1 MPEIK
6 NVFTSGRM
14 NKDLDERAIP
24 KNEYRDALNIQVS
37 TSDGSDVGTLQNI
50 SGNQQISL
58 LTGTNIKTIGSVK
71 DTENNKIYWFVK
83 ADTKSIIAEY
93 DEATNLAYP
102 VLVDVYGI
110 LKFNENYL
118 ITGANIIDGL
128 LFFTDNQ
135 TEPKKVNIEKFKAG
149 SPNFSGHT
157 QIYGRNFTEADVTV
171 IKKKPN
177 NAPKLSLFDSI
188 GNDNTQSATSF
199 NFSKNNGQDPVEV
212 GEAYTVNILNT
223 NREWKVG
230 DILVFEYEQNSGQFS
245 TNWEPIKIKGLITSY
260 SGGATVFIEIVT
272 ASDNFV
278 NEIAQYNVTVEQPNP
293 LFELKF
299 PRFGYRWKYE
309 DGEYSVFSPFS
320 EVAFLPGDIKYN
332 AKDGYNEG
340 MINTVR
346 KILLYNF
353 DDAPDNV
360 EEVEILYK
368 ESNNNNVYTVEAV
381 KKDELSSYNITSEI
395 IYKVVE
401 NNQLLRAWDNVP
413 KKAKAQEI
421 TANRLMYG
429 NYTQGYNINTEPN
442 INVTI
447 SSVEQTGASV
457 KTDRTYQVGTVFEDR
472 YGRQSP
478 VIANQSG
485 VIKLDRSASDKK
497 NSISVKG
504 VDTPPI
510 WATKFKHYIKE
521 SSAPY
526 YNVLVDKYY
535 LNKDEPNSI
544 WFSLP
549 SSERNKITEDTYL
562 ILKKKHGADV
572 AVDDTSTKYKILDI
586 DNEAPNFLTDKF
598 QSKGQ
603 INMTNVTTN
612 LASDS
617 SLLEANI
624 ESNEILE
631 ATIAAGSKIR
641 FVNSANQSDIYTVSN
656 VTFTDTNADEK
667 SDTMSLTVNEIFNE
681 VDINNFS
688 SLTDYNI
695 IFGEIETK
703 VSPEFKNR
711 FFIKLRIDSLLK
723 QNIVNAVSIKVDNK
737 SEYRIIKQETIKGDT
752 YQNINSSC
760 GFADLS
766 TDDENSGYYW
776 PGPGDPSVT
785 PIATGSNKIY
795 IRRTGQTYGDKNS
808 KFDDFAEFLD
818 AVGTKIRFESDP
830 NAKTYEIQS
839 SLRTGGDNG
848 FEKGSFKA
856 LFGYDPL
863 ERICNYWVQW
873 EITLDKNI
881 DFTPNTTALDKRIYI
896 LDNIINEEE
905 NQLSVNSPIIFET
918 EPEEVADLDLY
929 YETEDTFDIAADWG
943 RYNKLRWHNCFSF
956 GNGVESDRIRDDFNG
971 VQMGKGVRV
980 SSVIA
985 EQFKEEEKKNT
996 IIFSGIYNSI
1006 NGINQTNQF
1015 NQAEAITK
1023 DINPE
1028 YGSIQK
1034 LHARDGDLVALTEDK
1049 VLGISAGKDVLFNA
1063 DGNPNLISST
1073 NVLGY
1078 VRPYAGNFGISKN
1091 PESFAEYGNR
1101 FYFTD
1106 KARNVVLRF
1115 SGGIGGGD
1123 GLTVISNYGMSDY
1136 FKDLMKSN
1144 TGSFIGSFDEDL
1156 GTYNI
1161 SIGDQTVGFN
1171 EMVKGWTSRYSFVPE
1186 NGISLNANYFT
1197 FKNGNIWLHNVE
1209 DRIKNNFYNTQYSS
1223 KVTLFFNQDSS
1234 VVKKF
1239 KTLGYEGD
1247 EGWTANYIKTNLQE
1261 GSVTSFID
1269 KEGKFFNYIK
1279 GDKTYLDL
1287 PNQKDNW
1294 DSKQFSSQGIGNV
1307 ASLGGDLDITAVLMD
1322 AYIVQTIVEWRGDT
1336 YECEQV

>member
-6 NVFTSGRM
+6 HVFTSGRM
-14 NKDLDERAIP
+14 NKDLDERAVP
-24 KNEYRDALNIQVS
+24 NNEYRDALNVQVS
-37 TSDGSDVGTLQNI
+37 TSDGSDVGALQNI
-50 SGNQQISL
+50 SGNQQVSL
-58 LTGTNIKTIGSVK
+58 LTEEGAKTIGSVR
-71 DTENNKIYWFVK
+71 DTENNKIYWFV
-83 ADTKSIIAEY
+83 ASNAKSLIVEY

-102 VLVDVYGI
+102 VLVDVHNI
-110 LKFNENYL
+110 LKFSENYL

-135 TEPKKVNIEKFKAG
+135 TEPKKINIEQFKSG
-149 SPNFSGHT
+149 TPNFSNHS
-157 QIYGRNFTEADVTV
+157 QLYSRRFTEADITV
-171 IKKKPN
+171 IKPKPA
-177 NAPKLSLFDSI
+177 NAPKIVLYDTVGS
-188 GNDNTQSATSF
+188 DNIQSSTFF
-199 NFSKNNGQDPVEV
+199 NFSKNNGADPVEV
-212 GEAYTVNILNT
+212 GESYTVNLLNS
-223 NREWKVG
+223 NLDWNIG

-245 TNWEPIKIKGLITSY
+245 TNWDPIKIKGLITSY
-260 SGGATVFIEIVT
+260 NKGATVTVEIVT
-272 ASDNFV
+272 ATDNFA
-278 NEIAQYNVTVEQPNP
+278 NEAAQYSITIEQPNP

-299 PRFGYRWKYE
+299 PRFAYRWKYE

-320 EVAFLPGDIKYN
+320 EVAFLPGEAKYN

-340 MINTVR
+340 MLNTVR
-346 KILLYNF
+346 KINLYSF
-353 DDAPDNV
+353 DTPPDNV

-368 ESNNNNVYTVEAV
+368 ESNNNNVYTIESL
-381 KKDELSSYNITSEI
+381 KKEDLNSYDIKSEI

-421 TANRLMYG
+421 TSNRLMFG
-429 NYTQGYNINTEPN
+429 NYTQGYNIETEPN
-442 INVTI
+442 I
-447 SSVEQTGASV
+447 SVKIKSKNDSGASV
-457 KTDRTYQVGTVFEDR
+457 KSDRTYQIGTVFEDK

-497 NSISVKG
+497 NSITVAG
-504 VDTPPI
+504 VDTPPS
-510 WATKFKHYIKE
+510 WASKFKYYVKE
-521 SSAPY
+521 TSAPY

-535 LNKDEPNSI
+535 LNKEEPNSI

-562 ILKKKHGADV
+562 ILKKKHGADI
-572 AVDDTSTKYKILDI
+572 AVDDTTTKYKILDI

-617 SLLEANI
+617 SLLEATI
-624 ESNEILE
+624 EANETLE

-656 VTFTDTNADEK
+656 VTFTDTNADDK
-667 SDTMSLTVNEIFNE
+667 SDTMSLTVNEVFNE

-688 SLTDYNI
+688 SSTDYNI

-703 VSPEFKNR
+703 ISPEFKNR

-723 QNIVNAVSIKVDNK
+723 QNIVNAISIKVDNK
-737 SEYRIIKQETIKGDT
+737 SEYRIINQETIKGDT

-785 PIATGSNKIY
+785 PMATGSNKIY

-808 KFDDFAEFLD
+808 KFDDFSEFLD

-830 NAKTYEIQS
+830 NAKTYTIQF
-839 SLRTGGDNG
+839 SLRTDGNNG
-848 FEKGSFKA
+848 FKK
-856 LFGYDPL
+856 FGFGGNPL

-873 EITLDKNI
+873 EITLDNNI
-881 DFTPNTTALDKRIYI
+881 DFTPNIAALDKRIYI

-929 YETEDTFDIAADWG
+929 YETEESYEIGQWFDE
-943 RYNKLRWHNCFSF
+943 KELRWFNCFSF

-971 VQMGKGVRV
+971 TTMGKGVRV

-1023 DINPE
+1023 DLNPE

-1034 LHARDGDLVALTEDK
+1034 LHARDGDLIALCEDK
-1049 VLGISAGKDVLFNA
+1049 ILQIQSNKDLLFNA
-1063 DGNPNLISST
+1063 DGSSNLISST

-1078 VRPYAGNFGISKN
+1078 ARPAAGNFGISKN
-1091 PESFAEYGNR
+1091 PESFAEYANR

-1106 KARNVVLRF
+1106 KARNSVLRW
-1115 SGGIGGGD
+1115 GGD

-1136 FKDLMKSN
+1136 FKDLLSANSKN
-1144 TGSFIGSFDEDL
+1144 FIGSFDEDL

-1161 SIGDQTVGFN
+1161 SINDQTVGFD
-1171 EMVKGWTSRYSFVPE
+1171 EMVKGWTSRYSFLPE
-1186 NGISLNANYFT
+1186 NGISLNAKYYT
-1197 FKNGNIWLHNVE
+1197 FKNGNLWLHNVE
-1209 DRIKNNFYNTQYSS
+1209 NRLKNNFYNNQYSS
-1223 KVTLFFNQDSS
+1223 KVTFFFNENSS

-1247 EGWTANYIKTNLQE
+1247 SSWVANYIKTNLQD
-1261 GSVTSFID
+1261 GSITKFID

-1287 PNQKDNW
+1287 PGREDNW
-1294 DSKQFSSQGIGNV
+1294 DSKQFSSQGIGNTS
-1307 ASLGGDLDITAVLMD
+1307 AIGGDTTITEVRMD
-1322 AYIVQTIVEWRGDT
+1322 VYIVGVVVEWRGDT
-1336 YECEQV
+1336 YECVQT

>member
-6 NVFTSGRM
+6 HVFTSGRM
-14 NKDLDERAIP
+14 NKDLDERAVP
-24 KNEYRDALNIQVS
+24 NNEYRDALNVQVS
-37 TSDGSDVGTLQNI
+37 TSDGSDVGALQNI
-50 SGNQQISL
+50 SGNQQVSL
-58 LTGTNIKTIGSVK
+58 LTEEGAKTIGSVR
-71 DTENNKIYWFVK
+71 DTENNKIYWFV
-83 ADTKSIIAEY
+83 ASNAKSLIVEY

-102 VLVDVYGI
+102 VLVDVHNI
-110 LKFNENYL
+110 LKFSENYL

-135 TEPKKVNIEKFKAG
+135 TEPKKINIEQFKSG
-149 SPNFSGHT
+149 TPNFSNHS
-157 QIYGRNFTEADVTV
+157 QLYNRRFTEADITV
-171 IKKKPN
+171 IKPKPA
-177 NAPKLSLFDSI
+177 NAPKIVLYDTVGS
-188 GNDNTQSATSF
+188 DNIQSSTFF
-199 NFSKNNGQDPVEV
+199 NFSKNNGADPVEV
-212 GEAYTVNILNT
+212 GESYTVNLLNS
-223 NREWKVG
+223 NLDWNIG

-245 TNWEPIKIKGLITSY
+245 TNWDPIKIKGLITSY
-260 SGGATVFIEIVT
+260 NKGATVTVEIVT
-272 ASDNFV
+272 ATDNFA
-278 NEIAQYNVTVEQPNP
+278 NEAAQYSITIEQPNP

-299 PRFGYRWKYE
+299 PRFAYRWKYE

-320 EVAFLPGDIKYN
+320 EVAFLPGEAKYN
-332 AKDGYNEG
+332 AKDGYNGG
-340 MINTVR
+340 MLNTVR
-346 KILLYNF
+346 KINLYSF
-353 DDAPDNV
+353 DTPPDNV

-368 ESNNNNVYTVEAV
+368 ESNNNNVYTIESL
-381 KKDELSSYNITSEI
+381 KKEDLNSYDIKSEI

-421 TANRLMYG
+421 TSNRLMFG
-429 NYTQGYNINTEPN
+429 NYTQGYNIETEPN
-442 INVTI
+442 I
-447 SSVEQTGASV
+447 SVKIKSKNDSGASV
-457 KTDRTYQVGTVFEDR
+457 KSDRTYQIGTVFEDK

-497 NSISVKG
+497 NSITVTG
-504 VDTPPI
+504 VDTPPS
-510 WATKFKHYIKE
+510 WASKFKYYVKE
-521 SSAPY
+521 TSAPY

-535 LNKDEPNSI
+535 LNKEEPNSI

-562 ILKKKHGADV
+562 ILKKKHGADI
-572 AVDDTSTKYKILDI
+572 AVDDTTTKYKILDI

-617 SLLEANI
+617 SLLEATI
-624 ESNEILE
+624 EANETLE

-656 VTFTDTNADEK
+656 VTFTDTNADDK
-667 SDTMSLTVNEIFNE
+667 SDTMSLTVNEVFNE

-688 SLTDYNI
+688 SSTDYNI

-703 VSPEFKNR
+703 ISPEFKNR

-723 QNIVNAVSIKVDNK
+723 QNIVNAISIKVDNK
-737 SEYRIIKQETIKGDT
+737 SEYRIINQETIKGNT
-752 YQNINSSC
+752 YQNINPDC
-760 GFADLS
+760 DAGLLGNGNV
-766 TDDENSGYYW
+766 DENKGYYW
-776 PGPGDPSVT
+776 VGPGSIDEPT
-785 PIATGSNKIY
+785 GLQTAMTTGSNIIK
-795 IRRTGQTYGDKNS
+795 IRRTGQAWKDKNS

-830 NAKTYEIQS
+830 NAETYEIKS
-839 SLRTGGDNG
+839 SLRTDGNHGIGGENNP
-848 FEKGSFKA
+848 K
-856 LFGYDPL
+856 

-873 EITLDKNI
+873 EIKLDKNI
-881 DFTPNTTALDKRIYI
+881 NFTPNTTALDKRIYI

-929 YETEDTFDIAADWG
+929 YETEESYEIGQWFDE
-943 RYNKLRWHNCFSF
+943 KELRWFNCFSF

-971 VQMGKGVRV
+971 TTMGKGVRV

-985 EQFKEEEKKNT
+985 EQFKEEKKKNT

-1023 DINPE
+1023 DLNPE

-1034 LHARDGDLVALTEDK
+1034 LHARDGDLIALCEDK
-1049 VLGISAGKDVLFNA
+1049 ILQIQSNKDLLFNA
-1063 DGNPNLISST
+1063 DGSSNLISST

-1078 VRPYAGNFGISKN
+1078 ARPAAGNFGISKN
-1091 PESFAEYGNR
+1091 PESFAEYANR

-1106 KARNVVLRF
+1106 KARNSVLRW
-1115 SGGIGGGD
+1115 GGD

-1136 FKDLMKSN
+1136 FKDLLSANSKN
-1144 TGSFIGSFDEDL
+1144 FIGSFDEDL

-1161 SIGDQTVGFN
+1161 SINDQTVGFD
-1171 EMVKGWTSRYSFVPE
+1171 EMVKGWTSRYSFLPE
-1186 NGISLNANYFT
+1186 NGISLNAKYYT
-1197 FKNGNIWLHNVE
+1197 FKNGNLWLHNVE
-1209 DRIKNNFYNTQYSS
+1209 SRSKNNFYNSQYSS
-1223 KVTLFFNQDSS
+1223 KVTFFFNENSS

-1247 EGWTANYIKTNLQE
+1247 SSWVANYIKTNLQD
-1261 GSVTSFID
+1261 GSITEFID

-1287 PNQKDNW
+1287 PGRENNW
-1294 DSKQFSSQGIGNV
+1294 DSKQFSSQGIGNTS
-1307 ASLGGDLDITAVLMD
+1307 AIGGDTTITEVRMD
-1322 AYIVQTIVEWRGDT
+1322 VYIVGVVVEWKGDT
-1336 YECEQV
+1336 YECVQT

>member
-6 NVFTSGRM
+6 HVFTSGRM

-24 KNEYRDALNIQVS
+24 ENEYRDALNVQVS

-58 LTGTNIKTIGSVK
+58 LAEEYGKTIGSVR
-71 DTENNKIYWFVK
+71 DTQNNKIYWFISSEG
-83 ADTKSIIAEY
+83 KSIIAEY
-93 DEATNLAYP
+93 DEATNLTVP
-102 VLVDVYGI
+102 VLVDVYSI
-110 LKFNENYL
+110 LNFSDQYL
-118 ITGANIIDGL
+118 ITGVNVIDGL

-149 SPNFSGHT
+149 SSNFSSHT
-157 QIYGRNFTEADVTV
+157 QVYGRNFVEGDITV
-171 IKKKPN
+171 IKQKPS
-177 NAPKLSLFDSI
+177 NAPQIALADKIGSDSVES
-188 GNDNTQSATSF
+188 SAFF
-199 NFSKNNGQDPVEV
+199 NFSKNNGANAVEV
-212 GEAYTVNILNT
+212 GDSYTINILT
-223 NREWKVG
+223 TDRDWKVG
-230 DILVFEYEQNSGQFS
+230 DILVFEYEQNAGQFS
-245 TNWEPIKIKGLITSY
+245 TNWDPIEIKGLITFY
-260 SGGATVFIEIVT
+260 NGGSTVTIEIVT
-272 ASDNFV
+272 ASENFA
-278 NEIAQYNVTVEQPNP
+278 NEAAQYSIIKEQPNP

-320 EVAFLPGDIKYN
+320 EIAFLPGDIKYN

-346 KILLYNF
+346 RINLYGF

-368 ESNNNNVYTVEAV
+368 ESNNNNVYTVESI
-381 KKDELSSYNITSEI
+381 KKEELTSYNIDSEI

-421 TANRLMYG
+421 TANRLMFG
-429 NYTQGYNINTEPN
+429 NYTQGYNIENEPDVASR
-442 INVTI
+442 II
-447 SSVEQTGASV
+447 SRNDSGASI
-457 KTDRTYQVGTVFEDR
+457 KTDRTYQIGTVFEDK

-478 VIANQSG
+478 VIAKQSG
-485 VIKLDRSASDKK
+485 VIQLDRSASDKK
-497 NSISVKG
+497 NSIAVKG
-504 VDTPPI
+504 IGSAPS
-510 WATKFKHYIKE
+510 WASKFKYYVKE
-521 SSAPY
+521 TSAPY

-572 AVDDTSTKYKILDI
+572 AVDDTTTKYKILDI

-603 INMTNVTTN
+603 IKLTNVTTN
-612 LASDS
+612 LASNS
-617 SLLEANI
+617 SLIEADI
-624 ESNEILE
+624 QPNETLE

-641 FVNSANQSDIYTVSN
+641 LVDAGGDSDIYTVSN
-656 VTFTDTNADEK
+656 VTFEDTDADDK
-667 SDTMSLTVNEIFNE
+667 SDTISLTINEIFNE
-681 VDINNFS
+681 TDVNKFS
-688 SLTDYNI
+688 SLSNYNI
-695 IFGEIETK
+695 VFGEVETK

-723 QNIVNAVSIKVDNK
+723 QNIVNAVSIKTDNT
-737 SEYRIIKQETIKGDT
+737 SEYRIISSETILGDT
-752 YQNINSSC
+752 YTNINSGGGANCS
-760 GFADLS
+760 G
-766 TDDENSGYYW
+766 ENKGYYW
-776 PGPGDPSVT
+776 PGPGTANEPT
-785 PIATGSNKIY
+785 GLQTAMATGSNIIK
-795 IRRTGQTYGDKNS
+795 IRRTGQAWKDKNS

-839 SLRTGGDNG
+839 SLRTDGNHG
-848 FEKGSFKA
+848 FNNFWGNKIDE
-856 LFGYDPL
+856 D
-863 ERICNYWVQW
+863 ICNYWVQW
-873 EITLDKNI
+873 EIKLDNNI
-881 DFTPNTTALDKRIYI
+881 DFTPNITALDKRIYI

-929 YETEDTFDIAADWG
+929 YETENSYDITQW
-943 RYNKLRWHNCFSF
+943 NTEQELKWFNCFSF
-956 GNGVESDRIRDDFNG
+956 GNGVESNRIRDDFNG
-971 VQMGKGVRV
+971 VTMDKGVRV

-985 EQFKEEEKKNT
+985 EQFKEEHKKNT

-1034 LHARDGDLVALTEDK
+1034 LHARDGDLIALTEDK

-1078 VRPYAGNFGISKN
+1078 VRPYAGEFGISNN
-1091 PESFAEYGNR
+1091 PESFATYGNR

-1106 KARNVVLRF
+1106 KARNAVLRW
-1115 SGGIGGGD
+1115 GGD

-1136 FKDLMKSN
+1136 FKDLLSTN
-1144 TGSFIGSFDEDL
+1144 SGAFIGSFDEDL

-1161 SIGDQTVGFN
+1161 SINDQTVGFD
-1171 EMVKGWTSRYSFVPE
+1171 EMVKGWTSRYSFLPE
-1186 NGISLNANYFT
+1186 NGISLNAKYYT
-1197 FKNGNIWLHNVE
+1197 FKNGNLWLHNVE
-1209 DRIKNNFYNTQYSS
+1209 SRAKNNFYNGQYSS
-1223 KVTLFFNQDSS
+1223 KVTFFFNQESS

-1247 EGWTANYIKTNLQE
+1247 NGWVANYVKTNLQD
-1261 GSVTSFID
+1261 GSVTKFID

-1279 GDKTYLDL
+1279 GDKTYLDV
-1287 PNQKDNW
+1287 PNKTTNW
-1294 DSKQFSSQGIGNV
+1294 DSKQFSSQGIGETT
-1307 ASLGGDLDITAVLMD
+1307 ALSGDLDITIAIMD
-1322 AYIVQTIVEWRGDT
+1322 AYIVNTIIEWRGDT
-1336 YECEQV
+1336 YECEQI

>member
-6 NVFTSGRM
+6 HVFTSGRM

-24 KNEYRDALNIQVS
+24 ENEYRDALNVQVS

-58 LTGTNIKTIGSVK
+58 LAEEYGKTIGSVR
-71 DTENNKIYWFVK
+71 DTQNNKIYWFISSEG
-83 ADTKSIIAEY
+83 KSIIAEY
-93 DEATNLAYP
+93 DEATNLTVP
-102 VLVDVYGI
+102 VLVDVYSI
-110 LKFNENYL
+110 LNFSDQYL
-118 ITGANIIDGL
+118 ITGVNVIDGL

-149 SPNFSGHT
+149 SSNFSSHT
-157 QIYGRNFTEADVTV
+157 QVYGRNFVEGDITV
-171 IKKKPN
+171 IKQKPS
-177 NAPKLSLFDSI
+177 NAPQIALADKIGSDSVES
-188 GNDNTQSATSF
+188 SAFF
-199 NFSKNNGQDPVEV
+199 NFSKNNGANAVEV
-212 GEAYTVNILNT
+212 GDSYTINILT
-223 NREWKVG
+223 TDRDWKVG
-230 DILVFEYEQNSGQFS
+230 DILVFEYEQNAGQFS
-245 TNWEPIKIKGLITSY
+245 TNWDPIEIKGLITFY
-260 SGGATVFIEIVT
+260 NGGSTVTIEIVT
-272 ASDNFV
+272 ASENFA
-278 NEIAQYNVTVEQPNP
+278 NEAAQYSIIKEQPNP

-320 EVAFLPGDIKYN
+320 EIAFLPGDIKYN

-346 KILLYNF
+346 RINLYGF

-368 ESNNNNVYTVEAV
+368 ESNNNNVYTVESI
-381 KKDELSSYNITSEI
+381 KKEELTSYNIDSEI

-421 TANRLMYG
+421 TANRLMFG
-429 NYTQGYNINTEPN
+429 NYTQGYNIENEPDVASR
-442 INVTI
+442 II
-447 SSVEQTGASV
+447 SRNDSGASI
-457 KTDRTYQVGTVFEDR
+457 KTDRTYQIGTVFEDK

-478 VIANQSG
+478 VIAKQSG
-485 VIKLDRSASDKK
+485 VIQLDRSASDKK
-497 NSISVKG
+497 NSIAVKG
-504 VDTPPI
+504 IGSAPS
-510 WATKFKHYIKE
+510 WASKFKYYVKE
-521 SSAPY
+521 TSAPY

-535 LNKDEPNSI
+535 RNKEEPNSI

-549 SSERNKITEDTYL
+549 SSERNKVTEDTYL
-562 ILKKKHGADV
+562 ILKKQHGADI
-572 AVDDTSTKYKILDI
+572 AVDDTTTKYKILDI

-598 QSKGQ
+598 KNKGQ
-603 INMTNVTTN
+603 IKLTSITTN
-612 LASDS
+612 LISNS
-617 SLLEANI
+617 SLLQANI
-624 ESNEILE
+624 EPNETLE
-631 ATIAAGSKIR
+631 ATLAAGSKIKL
-641 FVNSANQSDIYTVSN
+641 VNSSGTKSDIYTVSN
-656 VTFTDTNADEK
+656 VTFDDTNNDDK
-667 SDTMSLTVNEIFNE
+667 SDTISLTINEVFNE
-681 VDINNFS
+681 SDINVFGS
-688 SLTDYNI
+688 ETSYNI
-695 IFGEIETK
+695 VFGEIETK

-723 QNIVNAVSIKVDNK
+723 ENIIGVESIKTENQ
-737 SEYRIIKQETIKGDT
+737 SEHTIVAGMTLIGDT
-752 YQNINSSC
+752 YTNINPDC
-760 GFADLS
+760 TGRR
-766 TDDENSGYYW
+766 TDENSGYYW

-785 PIATGSNKIY
+785 PIQVGSNKIY
-795 IRRTGQTYGDKNS
+795 IRRTGQEFKDKNS
-808 KFDDFAEFLD
+808 VFDDNKLKIGKSSFKFSEALD
-818 AVGTKIRFESDP
+818 TIDAKIRFEDDP
-830 NAKTYEIQS
+830 NLETYTIKS
-839 SLRTGGDNG
+839 STRTD
-848 FEKGSFKA
+848 
-856 LFGYDPL
+856 GYHFRGREE
-863 ERICNYWVQW
+863 ERICNYYVQW

-881 DFTPNTTALDKRIYI
+881 DFTANTTSQNKRIYF
-896 LDNIINEEE
+896 LESNFNEEE

-929 YETEDTFDIAADWG
+929 YETEESYDIGQWF
-943 RYNKLRWHNCFSF
+943 YEKELRWFNCFSF

-971 VQMGKGVRV
+971 ITMGKGVRV

-985 EQFKEEEKKNT
+985 EQFKEEQKKNT

-1034 LHARDGDLVALTEDK
+1034 LHAREGDLIALTEDK

-1106 KARNVVLRF
+1106 KARNAVLRF

-1136 FKDLMKSN
+1136 FKDLLSSN
-1144 TGSFIGSFDEDL
+1144 SGAFIGSFDEDL

-1161 SIGDQTVGFN
+1161 SIADQTVGFD
-1171 EMVKGWTSRYSFVPE
+1171 EMVKGWTSRYSYIPE
-1186 NGISLNANYFT
+1186 NGISLNAKYYT
-1197 FKNGNIWLHNVE
+1197 FKNGNLWLHNVE
-1209 DRIKNNFYNTQYSS
+1209 SRSKNNFYNIQYSS
-1223 KVTLFFNQDSS
+1223 KVTFFFNEDSS
-1234 VVKKF
+1234 VIKKF

-1247 EGWTANYIKTNLQE
+1247 SNWVANYIKTNLQD
-1261 GSVTSFID
+1261 GSVTKFID

-1279 GDKTYLDL
+1279 GDKTYLDI
-1287 PNQKDNW
+1287 PGREDNW

-1307 ASLGGDLDITAVLMD
+1307 TTLAGDTTITEVRMD
-1322 AYIVQTIVEWRGDT
+1322 VYIVGTVVEWKGDT
-1336 YECEQV
+1336 YECVQT

>member
-1 MPEIK
+1 MPELK
-6 NVFTSGRM
+6 HVFTSGRM
-14 NKDLDERAIP
+14 NKDLDERAIER
-24 KNEYRDALNIQVS
+24 NEYRDALNVQVS
-37 TSDGSDVGTLQNI
+37 TSDESDVGALQNI

-58 LTGTNIKTIGSVK
+58 LTGTDVKTIGSIK
-71 DTENNKIYWFVK
+71 DTENNRIYWFVK

-93 DEATNLAYP
+93 DEATNSTRP
-102 VLVDVYGI
+102 VLVDVHGI
-110 LKFNENYL
+110 LKFSENYL

-135 TEPKKVNIEKFKAG
+135 TEPKKVNIEKFKVG
-149 SPNFSGHT
+149 TPNFQNHSLL
-157 QIYGRNFTEADVTV
+157 YNRRFTESDITV
-171 IKKKPN
+171 IKPKPSS
-177 NAPKLSLFDSI
+177 APKLSLFEFA
-188 GNDNTQSATSF
+188 GNDNIESSTGF
-199 NFSKNNGQDPVEV
+199 NFSKTVNGTIGPVEV
-212 GEAYTVNILNT
+212 GDSYTINTYST
-223 NREWKVG
+223 NRDWKVG
-230 DILVFEYEQNSGQFS
+230 DILVFEYEQDSGQFS

-260 SGGATVFIEIVT
+260 SGGATVNIEIVT
-272 ASDNFV
+272 ATDNFA
-278 NEIAQYNVTVEQPNP
+278 NELAQYSIIIEQPNP

-299 PRFGYRWKYE
+299 PRFAYRWKYE

-320 EVAFLPGDIKYN
+320 EVAFLPGDTKYN

-346 KILLYNF
+346 RISLTSF
-353 DDAPDNV
+353 DSPPDNV
-360 EEVEILYK
+360 EEIEILYK
-368 ESNNNNVYTVEAV
+368 ESNNNNVYTVESV
-381 KKDELSSYNITSEI
+381 KKEELTSYNITSEI

-429 NYTQGYNINTEPN
+429 NYTQGYNIDIEPTLN
-442 INVTI
+442 ITV
-447 SSVEQTGASV
+447 SSTVEKGASV
-457 KTDRTYQVGTVFEDR
+457 KTDRTYQVGTVFEDK

-504 VDTPPI
+504 VGAPPS

-562 ILKKKHGADV
+562 ILKKKHGADI
-572 AVDDTSTKYKILDI
+572 AVDDTTTKYKILDI

-612 LASDS
+612 LVKDS
-617 SLLEANI
+617 SLLEAAI
-624 ESNEILE
+624 EPNETLE
-631 ATIAAGSKIR
+631 ATIAAGSKIK
-641 FVNSANQSDIYTVSN
+641 FVNATNESDIYTVSN
-656 VTFTDTNADEK
+656 VTFTDTDNDDK
-667 SDTMSLTVNEIFNE
+667 SDTMSLTVNEVFNE
-681 VDINNFS
+681 NDISKFS
-688 SLTDYNI
+688 GSNDYNI
-695 IFGEIETK
+695 VFGEIETK

-737 SEYRIIKQETIKGDT
+737 SEYRIISQQTIKGDT

-760 GFADLS
+760 GFLDFS

-785 PIATGSNKIY
+785 PMATGSNKIY
-795 IRRTGQTYGDKNS
+795 IRRTGQTYGDKNI
-808 KFDDFAEFLD
+808 KFDDFSEYLD

-839 SLRTGGDNG
+839 SLRTDGNNG

-856 LFGYDPL
+856 VFGFDPL

-873 EITLDKNI
+873 EIKLDENI

-929 YETEDTFDIAADWG
+929 YETEDTYSISTDWG
-943 RYNKLRWHNCFSF
+943 YYNKLRWFNCFSF

-971 VQMGKGVRV
+971 IQMGKGVRV

-985 EQFKEEEKKNT
+985 EQFKEEHKKNT

-1034 LHARDGDLVALTEDK
+1034 LHARDGDLIALTEDK
-1049 VLGISAGKDVLFNA
+1049 VLGIAAGKDVLFNA
-1063 DGNPNLISST
+1063 DGNSNLISST

-1078 VRPYAGNFGISKN
+1078 VKPYSGNFGISKN

-1106 KARNVVLRF
+1106 KARNSVLRF
-1115 SGGIGGGD
+1115 GGD

-1136 FKDLMKSN
+1136 FKDLISSN
-1144 TGSFIGSFDEDL
+1144 NGPFIGSFDEDL
-1156 GTYNI
+1156 ANYNI
-1161 SIGDQTVGFN
+1161 SINDQTVGFS
-1171 EMVKGWTSRYSFVPE
+1171 EQVRGWTSRYSYLPE
-1186 NGISLNANYFT
+1186 NAISLNAKYYT
-1197 FKNGNIWLHNVE
+1197 FKNGNLWLHNVE
-1209 DRIKNNFYNTQYSS
+1209 DRAKNNFYNTQYSS
-1223 KVTLFFNQDSS
+1223 KFTFFFNEEAS

-1247 EGWTANYIKTNLQE
+1247 SEWVANYIKTNLQG
-1261 GSVTSFID
+1261 GSVTNFID

-1279 GDKTYLDL
+1279 GDKTYLDV
-1287 PNQKDNW
+1287 PGQTDNW

-1307 ASLGGDLDITAVLMD
+1307 TILGGDTTITETRMDI
-1322 AYIVQTIVEWRGDT
+1322 YIVGTVVEWRGDT

>member
-6 NVFTSGRM
+6 HVFTSGRM

-24 KNEYRDALNIQVS
+24 ENEYRDALNVQVS
-37 TSDGSDVGTLQNI
+37 TSDGGDVGTLQNI

-58 LTGTNIKTIGSVK
+58 LAEEYGKTIGSVR
-71 DTENNKIYWFVK
+71 DTQNNKIYWFISSEG
-83 ADTKSIIAEY
+83 KSIIAEY
-93 DEATNLAYP
+93 DEATNLTVP
-102 VLVDVYGI
+102 VLVDVYSI
-110 LKFNENYL
+110 LNFSDQYL
-118 ITGANIIDGL
+118 ITGVNIIDGL

-149 SPNFSGHT
+149 SSNFSGHT
-157 QIYGRNFTEADVTV
+157 QVYGRNFVEGDITV
-171 IKKKPN
+171 IKQKPS
-177 NAPKLSLFDSI
+177 NAPQIALADKIGSDSVES
-188 GNDNTQSATSF
+188 SAFF
-199 NFSKNNGQDPVEV
+199 NFSKNNGANAVEV
-212 GEAYTVNILNT
+212 GDSYTINILT
-223 NREWKVG
+223 TDRDWKVG
-230 DILVFEYEQNSGQFS
+230 DILVFEYEQNAGQFS
-245 TNWEPIKIKGLITSY
+245 TNWDPIEIKGLITFY
-260 SGGATVFIEIVT
+260 NGGSTVTVEIVT
-272 ASDNFV
+272 ASENFA
-278 NEIAQYNVTVEQPNP
+278 NEAAQYSVIKEQPNP

-320 EVAFLPGDIKYN
+320 EIAFLPGDIKYN

-346 KILLYNF
+346 RINLYGF

-368 ESNNNNVYTVEAV
+368 ESNNNNVYTVESI
-381 KKDELSSYNITSEI
+381 KKEELTSYNIDSEI

-421 TANRLMYG
+421 TANRLMFG
-429 NYTQGYNINTEPN
+429 NYTQGYNIENEPDVAVK
-442 INVTI
+442 IK
-447 SSVEQTGASV
+447 SKDDSGASI
-457 KTDRTYQVGTVFEDR
+457 KTDRTYQIGTVFEDK

-478 VIANQSG
+478 VIAKQSG
-485 VIKLDRSASDKK
+485 VIQLDRSASDKK
-497 NSISVKG
+497 NSIAVKG
-504 VDTPPI
+504 IGSAPS
-510 WATKFKHYIKE
+510 WASKFKYYVKE
-521 SSAPY
+521 TSAPY

-572 AVDDTSTKYKILDI
+572 AVDDTTTKYKILDI

-617 SLLEANI
+617 SLLEATI
-624 ESNEILE
+624 EANETLE

-656 VTFTDTNADEK
+656 VTFTDTNADDK
-667 SDTMSLTVNEIFNE
+667 SDTMSLTVNEVFNE

-703 VSPEFKNR
+703 ISPEFKNR

-785 PIATGSNKIY
+785 PMATGSNKIY
-795 IRRTGQTYGDKNS
+795 IRRTGQTYSDKNS

-830 NAKTYEIQS
+830 NAKTYTIQS
-839 SLRTGGDNG
+839 SLRTDGNNRFKKFGFGGN
-848 FEKGSFKA
+848 
-856 LFGYDPL
+856 PL

-873 EITLDKNI
+873 EIKLDNNI

-929 YETEDTFDIAADWG
+929 YETENSYDITQW
-943 RYNKLRWHNCFSF
+943 NTEQELKWFNCFSF
-956 GNGVESDRIRDDFNG
+956 GNGVESNRIRDDFNG
-971 VQMGKGVRV
+971 VTMDKGVRV

-985 EQFKEEEKKNT
+985 EQFKEEHKKNT

-1034 LHARDGDLVALTEDK
+1034 LHARDGDLIALTEDK

-1078 VRPYAGNFGISKN
+1078 VRPYAGEFGISNN
-1091 PESFAEYGNR
+1091 PESFATYGNR

-1106 KARNVVLRF
+1106 KARNAVLRF

-1136 FKDLMKSN
+1136 FKDLISSN
-1144 TGSFIGSFDEDL
+1144 NGPFIGSFDEDL
-1156 GTYNI
+1156 AAYNI
-1161 SIGDQTVGFN
+1161 SINDQTVGFD
-1171 EMVKGWTSRYSFVPE
+1171 EQVRGWTSRYSYLPE
-1186 NGISLNANYFT
+1186 NAISLNAKYYT
-1197 FKNGNIWLHNVE
+1197 FKNGNLWLHNVE
-1209 DRIKNNFYNTQYSS
+1209 GRAKNNFYNGQYSS
-1223 KVTLFFNQDSS
+1223 KVTFFFNQESS
-1234 VVKKF
+1234 IVKKF

-1247 EGWTANYIKTNLQE
+1247 DGWVANYVKTNLQD
-1261 GSVTSFID
+1261 GSVTKFID

-1279 GDKTYLDL
+1279 GDKTYLDV
-1287 PNQKDNW
+1287 PNKTTNW
-1294 DSKQFSSQGIGNV
+1294 DSKQFSSQGIGKTT
-1307 ASLGGDLDITAVLMD
+1307 ALSGDLDITIAIMD
-1322 AYIVQTIVEWRGDT
+1322 AYIVNTIIEWRGDT
-1336 YECEQV
+1336 YECEQI

>member
-6 NVFTSGRM
+6 HVFTSGRM
-14 NKDLDERAIP
+14 NKDLDERAVP
-24 KNEYRDALNIQVS
+24 NNEYRDALNVQVS
-37 TSDGSDVGTLQNI
+37 TSDGSDVGALQNI

-58 LTGTNIKTIGSVK
+58 LAETNAKTIGSVR
-71 DTENNKIYWFVK
+71 DTQNNKIYWFV
-83 ADTKSIIAEY
+83 ASQGKSIIAEY
-93 DEATNLAYP
+93 DEGTGLTSP
-102 VLVDVYGI
+102 VLVDVYSI
-110 LKFNENYL
+110 LNFNDQYL

-149 SPNFSGHT
+149 SSNFSNHT
-157 QIYGRNFTEADVTV
+157 QVYGRNFVEGDITV
-171 IKKKPN
+171 IKQKPA
-177 NAPKLSLFDSI
+177 NAPQIALANKVGSDSVESS
-188 GNDNTQSATSF
+188 TFF
-199 NFSKNNGQDPVEV
+199 NFSKNNGSDPVEV
-212 GEAYTVNILNT
+212 GDSYTVNIFNT
-223 NREWKVG
+223 DRDWKIG
-230 DILVFEYEQNSGQFS
+230 DILVFEYEQNAGQFS
-245 TNWEPIKIKGLITSY
+245 TNWDPIKIKGLITFYNQGS
-260 SGGATVFIEIVT
+260 TVTFEIVT
-272 ASDNFV
+272 ATDNFA
-278 NEIAQYNVTVEQPNP
+278 NESAQYSVIKEQPNP

-299 PRFGYRWKYE
+299 PRFAYRWKYE

-320 EVAFLPGDIKYN
+320 EIAFLPGDIKYN

-346 KILLYNF
+346 RINLYGF

-360 EEVEILYK
+360 EEIEILYK
-368 ESNNNNVYTVEAV
+368 ESNNNNVYTVESI
-381 KKDELSSYNITSEI
+381 KKEELTSYNIDSEI

-421 TANRLMYG
+421 TANRLMFG
-429 NYTQGYNINTEPN
+429 NYTQGYNIENEPD
-442 INVTI
+442 IAVKI
-447 SSVEQTGASV
+447 KSKDDSGASV
-457 KTDRTYQVGTVFEDR
+457 KTDRTYQIGTVFEDK

-478 VIANQSG
+478 VIAKQSG
-485 VIKLDRSASDKK
+485 VIQLDRSASDKK
-497 NSISVKG
+497 NSIAVTG
-504 VDTPPI
+504 VGNAPS
-510 WATKFKHYIKE
+510 WASKFKYYVKE

-535 LNKDEPNSI
+535 LNKEEPNSI

-549 SSERNKITEDTYL
+549 SSERNKVTENTYL

-572 AVDDTSTKYKILDI
+572 AVDDTTTKYKILDI
-586 DNEAPNFLTDKF
+586 DSEAPNFLTDKF

-617 SLLEANI
+617 SLLEATI
-624 ESNEILE
+624 EANEVLE

-656 VTFTDTNADEK
+656 VTFTDTNADNK
-667 SDTMSLTVNEIFNE
+667 SDTMSLTVNEVFNE

-688 SLTDYNI
+688 SSTDYNI

-703 VSPEFKNR
+703 ISPEFKNR

-737 SEYRIIKQETIKGDT
+737 SEYRIIDQETIKGDT

-785 PIATGSNKIY
+785 PMATGSNKIY

-808 KFDDFAEFLD
+808 KFDDFSEFLD
-818 AVGTKIRFESDP
+818 AVGTKIRFEPDP
-830 NAKTYEIQS
+830 NAKTYTIQS
-839 SLRTGGDNG
+839 SLRTDGNNG
-848 FEKGSFKA
+848 FKK
-856 LFGYDPL
+856 FGFGGNPL

-873 EITLDKNI
+873 EITLDNNI

-929 YETEDTFDIAADWG
+929 YETEESYDITQW
-943 RYNKLRWHNCFSF
+943 NTEQNLRWFNCISF

-971 VQMGKGVRV
+971 ITMGKGVRV

-1023 DINPE
+1023 DLNPE

-1034 LHARDGDLVALTEDK
+1034 LHARDGDLIALCEDK
-1049 VLGISAGKDVLFNA
+1049 ILQVQASKDVLFNA
-1063 DGNPNLISST
+1063 DGSSNLISST

-1078 VRPYAGNFGISKN
+1078 ARPAAGDFGISKN
-1091 PESFAEYGNR
+1091 PESFAAYANR

-1106 KARNVVLRF
+1106 KARNSVLRY

-1136 FKDLMKSN
+1136 FKDLLSAN
-1144 TGSFIGSFDEDL
+1144 STGFIGSFDEDL

-1161 SIGDQTVGFN
+1161 SINDQTVGFD
-1171 EMVKGWTSRYSFVPE
+1171 EMVKGWTSRYSFLPE
-1186 NGISLNANYFT
+1186 NGISLNAKYYT
-1197 FKNGNIWLHNVE
+1197 FKNGNLWLHNVE
-1209 DRIKNNFYNTQYSS
+1209 SRAKNNFYNGQYSS
-1223 KVTLFFNQDSS
+1223 KVTFFFNEESS
-1234 VVKKF
+1234 AVKKF

-1247 EGWTANYIKTNLQE
+1247 SDWKANYIKTNLQE
-1261 GSVTSFID
+1261 GAVTKFID

-1279 GDKTYLDL
+1279 GDKTYLDV
-1287 PNQKDNW
+1287 PNKTTNW
-1294 DSKQFSSQGIGNV
+1294 DGKQFSSQGIGNTT
-1307 ASLGGDLDITAVLMD
+1307 ALSGDLDITIAIMD
-1322 AYIVQTIVEWRGDT
+1322 AYIVNTIIEWRGDT
-1336 YECEQV
+1336 YECEQI

>member
-6 NVFTSGRM
+6 HVFTSGRM

-24 KNEYRDALNIQVS
+24 ENEYRDALNVQVS

-58 LTGTNIKTIGSVK
+58 LAEEYGKTIGSVR
-71 DTENNKIYWFVK
+71 DTQNNKIYWFISSEG
-83 ADTKSIIAEY
+83 KSIIAEY
-93 DEATNLAYP
+93 DEATNLTVP
-102 VLVDVYGI
+102 VLVDVYSI
-110 LKFNENYL
+110 LNFSDQYL
-118 ITGANIIDGL
+118 ITGVNIIDGL

-149 SPNFSGHT
+149 SSNFSSHT
-157 QIYGRNFTEADVTV
+157 QVYGRNFVEGDITV
-171 IKKKPN
+171 IKQKPS
-177 NAPKLSLFDSI
+177 NAPQIALANKIGSDSVES
-188 GNDNTQSATSF
+188 SAFF
-199 NFSKNNGQDPVEV
+199 NFSKNNGANAVEV
-212 GEAYTVNILNT
+212 GDSYTINILT
-223 NREWKVG
+223 TDRDWKVG
-230 DILVFEYEQNSGQFS
+230 DILVFEYEQNAGQFS
-245 TNWEPIKIKGLITSY
+245 TNWDPIEIKGLITFY
-260 SGGATVFIEIVT
+260 NGGSTVTIEIVT
-272 ASDNFV
+272 ASENFA
-278 NEIAQYNVTVEQPNP
+278 NEAAQYSIIKEQPNP

-320 EVAFLPGDIKYN
+320 EIAFLPGDIKYN

-346 KILLYNF
+346 RINLYGF

-368 ESNNNNVYTVEAV
+368 ESNNNNVYTVESI
-381 KKDELSSYNITSEI
+381 KKEELTSYNIDSEI

-421 TANRLMYG
+421 TANRLMFG
-429 NYTQGYNINTEPN
+429 NYTQGYNIENEPDVASR
-442 INVTI
+442 II
-447 SSVEQTGASV
+447 SRNDSGASI
-457 KTDRTYQVGTVFEDR
+457 KTDRTYQIGTVFEDK

-478 VIANQSG
+478 VIAKQSG
-485 VIKLDRSASDKK
+485 VIQLDRSASDKK
-497 NSISVKG
+497 NSIAVKG
-504 VDTPPI
+504 IGSAPS
-510 WATKFKHYIKE
+510 WASKFKYYVKE
-521 SSAPY
+521 TSAPY

-572 AVDDTSTKYKILDI
+572 AVDDTTTKYKILDI

-603 INMTNVTTN
+603 IKLTNVTTN
-612 LASDS
+612 LASNS
-617 SLLEANI
+617 SLIEADI
-624 ESNEILE
+624 QPNETLE

-641 FVNSANQSDIYTVSN
+641 LVDAGGDSDIYTVSN
-656 VTFTDTNADEK
+656 VTFEDTDADDK
-667 SDTMSLTVNEIFNE
+667 SDTISLTINEIFNE
-681 VDINNFS
+681 TDVNKFS
-688 SLTDYNI
+688 SLSNYNI
-695 IFGEIETK
+695 VFGEVETK

-723 QNIVNAVSIKVDNK
+723 QNIVNAVSIKTDNT
-737 SEYRIIKQETIKGDT
+737 SEYRIISSETILGDT
-752 YQNINSSC
+752 YTNINSGGGANCS
-760 GFADLS
+760 G
-766 TDDENSGYYW
+766 ENKGYYW
-776 PGPGDPSVT
+776 PGPGTANEPT
-785 PIATGSNKIY
+785 GLQTAMATGSNIIK
-795 IRRTGQTYGDKNS
+795 IRRTGQAWKDKNS

-818 AVGTKIRFESDP
+818 AAGTKIRFESDP

-839 SLRTGGDNG
+839 SLRTDGNHG
-848 FEKGSFKA
+848 FNNFWGNKIDE
-856 LFGYDPL
+856 D
-863 ERICNYWVQW
+863 ICNYWVQW
-873 EITLDKNI
+873 EIKLDNNI
-881 DFTPNTTALDKRIYI
+881 DFTPNITALDKRIYI

-929 YETEDTFDIAADWG
+929 YETENSYDITQW
-943 RYNKLRWHNCFSF
+943 NTEQELKWFNCFSF
-956 GNGVESDRIRDDFNG
+956 GNGVESNRIRDDFNG
-971 VQMGKGVRV
+971 VTMDKGVRV

-985 EQFKEEEKKNT
+985 EQFKEEHKKNT

-1034 LHARDGDLVALTEDK
+1034 LHARDGDLIALTEDK

-1078 VRPYAGNFGISKN
+1078 VRPYAGEFGISNN
-1091 PESFAEYGNR
+1091 PESFATYGNR

-1106 KARNVVLRF
+1106 KARNAVLRF

-1136 FKDLMKSN
+1136 FKDLLSTN
-1144 TGSFIGSFDEDL
+1144 SGAFIGSFDEDL

-1161 SIGDQTVGFN
+1161 SINDQTVGFD
-1171 EMVKGWTSRYSFVPE
+1171 EMVKGWTSRYSFLPE
-1186 NGISLNANYFT
+1186 NGISLNAKYYT
-1197 FKNGNIWLHNVE
+1197 FKNGNLWLHNVE
-1209 DRIKNNFYNTQYSS
+1209 SRAKNNFYNGQYSS
-1223 KVTLFFNQDSS
+1223 KVTFFFNQESS

-1247 EGWTANYIKTNLQE
+1247 DGWVANYVKTNLQD
-1261 GSVTSFID
+1261 GSVTKFID

-1279 GDKTYLDL
+1279 GDKTYLDV
-1287 PNQKDNW
+1287 PNKTTNW
-1294 DSKQFSSQGIGNV
+1294 DSKQFSSQGIGETT
-1307 ASLGGDLDITAVLMD
+1307 ALSGDLDITIAIMD
-1322 AYIVQTIVEWRGDT
+1322 AYIVNTIIEWRGDT
-1336 YECEQV
+1336 YECEQI

>member
-1 MPEIK
+1 MPELK
-6 NVFTSGRM
+6 HVFTSGRM

-24 KNEYRDALNIQVS
+24 KNEYRDALNVQVS
-37 TSDGSDVGTLQNI
+37 TSDGSDVGALQNI
-50 SGNQQISL
+50 SGNQQVSL
-58 LTGTNIKTIGSVK
+58 INEPGAKVIGSVR
-71 DTENNKIYWFVK
+71 DTENNKIYWFV
-83 ADTKSIIAEY
+83 ASDAKSIIIEY
-93 DEATNLAYP
+93 SEATNLAYP
-102 VLVDVYGI
+102 VLVDIHNI
-110 LKFNENYL
+110 LKFSENYL

-135 TEPKKVNIEKFKAG
+135 TEPKKVNIAKFKAG
-149 SPNFSGHT
+149 TPNYNDHS
-157 QIYGRNFTEADVTV
+157 QLYNRRFTEADITV
-171 IKKKPN
+171 IKPKPA
-177 NAPKLSLFDSI
+177 NAPNLTLFDYI
-188 GNDNTQSATSF
+188 GNDNTQSAASF

-212 GEAYTVNILNT
+212 GESYTITMYNT
-223 NREWKVG
+223 AREWKVG

-245 TNWEPIKIKGLITSY
+245 TNWDPIKIKGLITNY
-260 SGGATVFIEIVT
+260 SGGASVTVEIVT
-272 ASDNFV
+272 ATNNFA
-278 NEIAQYNVTVEQPNP
+278 NETAQYSINIEQPNP

-320 EVAFLPGDIKYN
+320 EVAFLPGEAKYN

-340 MINTVR
+340 MLNTIR
-346 KILLYNF
+346 KILLTSF
-353 DDAPDNV
+353 DIPPDNV

-368 ESNNNNVYTVEAV
+368 ESNNNNVYTVESI
-381 KKDELSSYNITSEI
+381 KKENLTSYEITSEI

-421 TANRLMYG
+421 TANRLMFG
-429 NYTQGYNINTEPN
+429 NYTQGYNIETEPN
-442 INVTI
+442 I
-447 SSVEQTGASV
+447 SVKIKSKNDSGASV
-457 KTDRTYQVGTVFEDR
+457 KSDRTYQIGTVFEDA

-485 VIKLDRSASDKK
+485 VVNLDRAASDKK
-497 NSISVKG
+497 NSITVTG
-504 VDTPPI
+504 IDTPPA
-510 WATKFKHYIKE
+510 WASKFKYYVKE
-521 SSAPY
+521 TSAPY

-562 ILKKKHGADV
+562 ILKKKHGADI
-572 AVDDTSTKYKILDI
+572 AVDDTTTKYKILDI

-603 INMTNVTTN
+603 IKLTNVTTN
-612 LASDS
+612 LASNS
-617 SLLEANI
+617 SLIEADI
-624 ESNEILE
+624 QPNETLE

-641 FVNSANQSDIYTVSN
+641 FVDAGGDSDIYTVSN
-656 VTFTDTNADEK
+656 VTFEDTDDDDK
-667 SDTMSLTVNEIFNE
+667 SDTISLTINEIFNE
-681 VDINNFS
+681 TDVTTFS
-688 SLTDYNI
+688 SLSNYNI
-695 IFGEIETK
+695 VFGEVETK

-723 QNIVNAVSIKVDNK
+723 QNIVNAVSIKTDNT
-737 SEYRIIKQETIKGDT
+737 SEYRIISSETILGNT
-752 YQNINSSC
+752 YTNINSGGGANCS
-760 GFADLS
+760 G
-766 TDDENSGYYW
+766 ENKGYYW
-776 PGPGDPSVT
+776 PGPGTASEPT
-785 PIATGSNKIY
+785 GLQTAIATGSNIIK
-795 IRRTGQTYGDKNS
+795 IRRTGQAWKDKNS

-839 SLRTGGDNG
+839 SLRTDGNHGFDNFWG
-848 FEKGSFKA
+848 NKIDE
-856 LFGYDPL
+856 D
-863 ERICNYWVQW
+863 ICNYWVQW
-873 EITLDKNI
+873 EIKLDNNI

-929 YETEDTFDIAADWG
+929 YETEESYDIGQWF
-943 RYNKLRWHNCFSF
+943 YEKELRWFNCFSF

-971 VQMGKGVRV
+971 ITMGKGVRV

-985 EQFKEEEKKNT
+985 EQFKEEQKKNT

-1034 LHARDGDLVALTEDK
+1034 LHARDGDLIALTEDK

-1106 KARNVVLRF
+1106 KARNAVLRF

-1136 FKDLMKSN
+1136 FKDLLSSN
-1144 TGSFIGSFDEDL
+1144 SNAFIGSFDENL

-1161 SIGDQTVGFN
+1161 SIGNQTAGFD
-1171 EMVKGWTSRYSFVPE
+1171 EMVKGWTSRYSFIPE
-1186 NGISLNANYFT
+1186 NGISLNAKYYT
-1197 FKNGNIWLHNVE
+1197 FKNGNMWLHNVE
-1209 DRIKNNFYNTQYSS
+1209 SRSKNNFYNTQYSS
-1223 KVTLFFNQDSS
+1223 KVTFFFNEDSS

-1247 EGWTANYIKTNLQE
+1247 ADWKANYIKTNLQD
-1261 GSVTSFID
+1261 GSITNFID

-1287 PNQKDNW
+1287 PGREDNW

-1307 ASLGGDLDITAVLMD
+1307 TTLAGDTTITEVRMD
-1322 AYIVQTIVEWRGDT
+1322 VYIVGTVVEWKGDT
-1336 YECEQV
+1336 YECVQT

>member
-6 NVFTSGRM
+6 HVFTSGRM

-24 KNEYRDALNIQVS
+24 NNEYRDALNVQVS
-37 TSDGSDVGTLQNI
+37 TSDGSDVGALQNI

-58 LTGTNIKTIGSVK
+58 LTEEGAKVIGSVR
-71 DTENNKIYWFVK
+71 DTENNRIYWFV
-83 ADTKSIIAEY
+83 ASNAKSLIVEY
-93 DEATNLAYP
+93 NEETNLAYP
-102 VLVDVYGI
+102 VLVDVHNI
-110 LKFNENYL
+110 LKFSENYL

-135 TEPKKVNIEKFKAG
+135 TEPKKINIEKFKAG
-149 SPNFSGHT
+149 TPNFNDHS
-157 QIYGRNFTEADVTV
+157 QLYNRRFAEADITV

-177 NAPKLSLFDSI
+177 NAPKIVLYDTVGS
-188 GNDNTQSATSF
+188 DNIQSSTFF
-199 NFSKNNGQDPVEV
+199 NFSKNNGADPVEV
-212 GEAYTVNILNT
+212 GESYTVNLLNS
-223 NREWKVG
+223 NLDWNIG

-245 TNWEPIKIKGLITSY
+245 TNWDPIKIKGLITSY
-260 SGGATVFIEIVT
+260 NKGTTVTVEIVT
-272 ASDNFV
+272 ATDNFA
-278 NEIAQYNVTVEQPNP
+278 NEAAQYSITIEQPNP

-299 PRFGYRWKYE
+299 PRFAYRWKYE

-320 EVAFLPGDIKYN
+320 EVAFLPGEIKYN

-340 MINTVR
+340 MLNTVR
-346 KILLYNF
+346 KINLYSF
-353 DDAPDNV
+353 DTPPDNV

-368 ESNNNNVYTVEAV
+368 ESNNNNIYTIESL
-381 KKDELSSYNITSEI
+381 KKEDLNSYDIKSEI

-421 TANRLMYG
+421 TANRLMFG
-429 NYTQGYNINTEPN
+429 NYTQGYNIETEPN
-442 INVTI
+442 I
-447 SSVEQTGASV
+447 SVKIKSKNDSGASV
-457 KTDRTYQVGTVFEDR
+457 KSDRTYQIGTVFEDI

-485 VIKLDRSASDKK
+485 VIKLDRAASDKK
-497 NSISVKG
+497 NSITVTG
-504 VDTPPI
+504 IDTPPS
-510 WATKFKHYIKE
+510 WASKFKYYVKE
-521 SSAPY
+521 TSAPY

-572 AVDDTSTKYKILDI
+572 AVDDTTTKYKILDI

-603 INMTNVTTN
+603 IKLTNVTTN
-612 LASDS
+612 LASNS
-617 SLLEANI
+617 SLIEADI
-624 ESNEILE
+624 QPNETLE

-641 FVNSANQSDIYTVSN
+641 LVDAGGDSDIYTVSN
-656 VTFTDTNADEK
+656 VTFEDTDADDK
-667 SDTMSLTVNEIFNE
+667 SDTISLTINEIFNE
-681 VDINNFS
+681 TDVNKFS
-688 SLTDYNI
+688 SLSNYNI
-695 IFGEIETK
+695 VFGEVETK

-723 QNIVNAVSIKVDNK
+723 QNIVNAVSIKTDNT
-737 SEYRIIKQETIKGDT
+737 SEYRIISSETILGDT
-752 YQNINSSC
+752 YTNINSGGGANCS
-760 GFADLS
+760 G
-766 TDDENSGYYW
+766 ENKGYYW
-776 PGPGDPSVT
+776 PGPGTANEPT
-785 PIATGSNKIY
+785 GLQTAMATGSNIIK
-795 IRRTGQTYGDKNS
+795 IRRTGQAWKDKNS

-839 SLRTGGDNG
+839 SLRTDGNHG
-848 FEKGSFKA
+848 FNNFWGNKIDE
-856 LFGYDPL
+856 D
-863 ERICNYWVQW
+863 ICNYWVQW
-873 EITLDKNI
+873 EIKLDNNI
-881 DFTPNTTALDKRIYI
+881 DFTPNITALDKRIYI

-929 YETEDTFDIAADWG
+929 YETENSYDITQW
-943 RYNKLRWHNCFSF
+943 NTEQELKWFNCFSF
-956 GNGVESDRIRDDFNG
+956 GNGVESNRIRDDFNG
-971 VQMGKGVRV
+971 VTMDKGVRV

-985 EQFKEEEKKNT
+985 EQFKEEHKKNT

-1034 LHARDGDLVALTEDK
+1034 LHARDGDLIALTEDK

-1078 VRPYAGNFGISKN
+1078 VRPYAGEFGISNN
-1091 PESFAEYGNR
+1091 PESFATYGNR

-1106 KARNVVLRF
+1106 KARNAVLRW
-1115 SGGIGGGD
+1115 GGD

-1136 FKDLMKSN
+1136 FKDLLSTN
-1144 TGSFIGSFDEDL
+1144 SGAFIGSFDEDL

-1161 SIGDQTVGFN
+1161 SINDQTVGFD
-1171 EMVKGWTSRYSFVPE
+1171 EMVKGWTSRYSFLPE
-1186 NGISLNANYFT
+1186 NGISLNAKYYT
-1197 FKNGNIWLHNVE
+1197 FKNGNLWLHNVE
-1209 DRIKNNFYNTQYSS
+1209 SRAKNNFYNGQYSS
-1223 KVTLFFNQDSS
+1223 KVTFFFNQESS

-1247 EGWTANYIKTNLQE
+1247 DGWVANYVKTNLQD
-1261 GSVTSFID
+1261 GSVTKFID

-1279 GDKTYLDL
+1279 GDKTYLDV
-1287 PNQKDNW
+1287 PNKTTNW
-1294 DSKQFSSQGIGNV
+1294 DSKQFSSQGIGETT
-1307 ASLGGDLDITAVLMD
+1307 ALSGDLDITIAIMD
-1322 AYIVQTIVEWRGDT
+1322 AYIVNTIIEWRGDT
-1336 YECEQV
+1336 YECEQI

>member
-6 NVFTSGRM
+6 HTFTSGRM

-24 KNEYRDALNIQVS
+24 ANEYRDALNVQVS
-37 TSDGSDVGTLQNI
+37 TSDGSDVGALQNI

-58 LTGTNIKTIGSVK
+58 LTGTNIKTIGSVR

-93 DEATNLAYP
+93 DEATNLVYP
-102 VLVDVYGI
+102 VLVDIYGI
-110 LKFNENYL
+110 LKFSENYL

-135 TEPKKVNIEKFKAG
+135 TEPKKINIEKFKAG
-149 SPNFSGHT
+149 TPNYNDHS
-157 QIYGRNFTEADVTV
+157 QLYNRRFTEADITV
-171 IKKKPN
+171 IKPKPA
-177 NAPKLSLFDSI
+177 NAPNLTLFDYI
-188 GNDNTQSATSF
+188 GSDNTQSAASF

-212 GEAYTVNILNT
+212 GESYTITMYNT
-223 NREWKVG
+223 AREWKVG

-245 TNWEPIKIKGLITSY
+245 TNWDPIKIKALITNY
-260 SGGATVFIEIVT
+260 SGGASVTVEIVT
-272 ASDNFV
+272 ATNNFA
-278 NEIAQYNVTVEQPNP
+278 NETAQYSINIEQPNP

-320 EVAFLPGDIKYN
+320 EVAFLPGKAKYN

-340 MINTVR
+340 MLNTVR
-346 KILLYNF
+346 KILLTSF
-353 DDAPDNV
+353 DLPPDNV

-368 ESNNNNVYTVEAV
+368 ESNNNNVYTVESI
-381 KKDELSSYNITSEI
+381 KKENLTSYEITSEI

-421 TANRLMYG
+421 TSNRLMYG
-429 NYTQGYNINTEPN
+429 NYTQGYNIENEPN
-442 INVTI
+442 I
-447 SSVEQTGASV
+447 SVKIKSKNDSGASV
-457 KTDRTYQVGTVFEDR
+457 KSDRTYQIGTVFEDA

-485 VIKLDRSASDKK
+485 VINLDRAASDKK
-497 NSISVKG
+497 NSITVTG
-504 VDTPPI
+504 VDTPPS
-510 WATKFKHYIKE
+510 WASKFKYYVKE
-521 SSAPY
+521 TSAPY

-562 ILKKKHGADV
+562 ILKKKHGADI
-572 AVDDTSTKYKILDI
+572 AVDDTTTKYKILDI

-612 LASDS
+612 LATDS
-617 SLLEANI
+617 SLLEATI
-624 ESNEILE
+624 EANETLE

-656 VTFTDTNADEK
+656 VTFTDTNADKE
-667 SDTMSLTVNEIFNE
+667 SDTMSLTVNEVFNE
-681 VDINNFS
+681 NDINNFS

-703 VSPEFKNR
+703 ISPEFKNR

-760 GFADLS
+760 GFLDLS

-785 PIATGSNKIY
+785 PMATGSNKIY

-839 SLRTGGDNG
+839 SLRTEGNNG

-856 LFGYDPL
+856 VFGFDPL

-873 EITLDKNI
+873 EITLDNNI

-929 YETEDTFDIAADWG
+929 YETEESYDIGQWF
-943 RYNKLRWHNCFSF
+943 YEKELRWFNCFSF

-971 VQMGKGVRV
+971 ITMGKGVRV

-985 EQFKEEEKKNT
+985 EQFKEEHKKNT

-1006 NGINQTNQF
+1006 NGLNQTNQF

-1023 DINPE
+1023 DLNPE

-1034 LHARDGDLVALTEDK
+1034 LHARDGELIALTEDK
-1049 VLGISAGKDVLFNA
+1049 VLRIQSNKDLLYNA
-1063 DGNPNLISST
+1063 DGSSALISS
-1073 NVLGY
+1073 NRVLGNSI
-1078 VRPYAGNFGISKN
+1078 PAAGNFGISKN
-1091 PESFAEYGNR
+1091 PESFATYGNR

-1106 KARNVVLRF
+1106 KARNAILRY

-1136 FKDLMKSN
+1136 FKDLLSAN
-1144 TGSFIGSFDEDL
+1144 SGPFIGSFDEDL

-1161 SIGDQTVGFN
+1161 SIADQTVGFD
-1171 EMVKGWTSRYSFVPE
+1171 EMVKGWTSRYSFIPE
-1186 NGISLNANYFT
+1186 NGISLNAKYYT
-1197 FKNGNIWLHNVE
+1197 FKNGNLWLHNVE
-1209 DRIKNNFYNTQYSS
+1209 NRTKNNFYNTQYSS
-1223 KVTLFFNQDSS
+1223 KVTFFFNQESS
-1234 VVKKF
+1234 IVKKF

-1247 EGWTANYIKTNLQE
+1247 ADWKANYIKTNLQD
-1261 GSVTSFID
+1261 GSVTNFID

-1279 GDKTYLDL
+1279 GDKTYLDI
-1287 PNQKDNW
+1287 PGKTDNW
-1294 DSKQFSSQGIGNV
+1294 DGKQFSSQGIGNV
-1307 ASLGGDLDITAVLMD
+1307 TVLGGDTTISEVRMD
-1322 AYIVQTIVEWRGDT
+1322 VYIVGTVVEWKGDT
-1336 YECEQV
+1336 YECVQT

>member
-6 NVFTSGRM
+6 HVFTSGRM

-24 KNEYRDALNIQVS
+24 NNEYRDALNVQVS
-37 TSDGSDVGTLQNI
+37 TSDGSDVGALQNI
-50 SGNQQISL
+50 SGNQQVSL
-58 LTGTNIKTIGSVK
+58 LTEEGAKTIGSVR
-71 DTENNKIYWFVK
+71 DTENNKIYWFV
-83 ADTKSIIAEY
+83 ASDSKSFIVEY

-102 VLVDVYGI
+102 VLVDIHNI
-110 LKFNENYL
+110 LKFSENYL

-135 TEPKKVNIEKFKAG
+135 TEPKKINIQQFKLG
-149 SPNFSGHT
+149 TPNFSDHS
-157 QIYGRNFTEADVTV
+157 QLYNRRFTEADITV
-171 IKKKPN
+171 IKPKPA
-177 NAPKLSLFDSI
+177 NAPKIVLYDTVGS
-188 GNDNTQSATSF
+188 DNIQSSTFF
-199 NFSKNNGQDPVEV
+199 NFSKNGGADPVEV
-212 GEAYTVNILNT
+212 EESYTVNLLNS
-223 NREWKVG
+223 NLDWNIG

-245 TNWEPIKIKGLITSY
+245 TNWDPIKIKGLITSY
-260 SGGATVFIEIVT
+260 NKGATVTVEIVT
-272 ASDNFV
+272 ATDNFA
-278 NEIAQYNVTVEQPNP
+278 NEAAQYSITIEQPNP

-299 PRFGYRWKYE
+299 PRFAYRWKYE

-320 EVAFLPGDIKYN
+320 EIAFLPGEAKYN

-340 MINTVR
+340 MLNTVR
-346 KILLYNF
+346 KINLYSF
-353 DDAPDNV
+353 DTPPDNV

-368 ESNNNNVYTVEAV
+368 ESNNNNVYTVESL
-381 KKDELSSYNITSEI
+381 KKEDLNSYDIKSEI

-421 TANRLMYG
+421 TSNRLMFG
-429 NYTQGYNINTEPN
+429 NYTQGYNIETEPN
-442 INVTI
+442 I
-447 SSVEQTGASV
+447 SVKIKSKNDSGASV
-457 KTDRTYQVGTVFEDR
+457 KSDRTYQIGTVFEDK

-497 NSISVKG
+497 NSINVAG
-504 VDTPPI
+504 VDVPPI
-510 WATKFKHYIKE
+510 WASKFKYYVKE
-521 SSAPY
+521 TSAPY

-535 LNKDEPNSI
+535 LNKEEPNSI

-562 ILKKKHGADV
+562 ILKKKHGADI
-572 AVDDTSTKYKILDI
+572 AVDDTTTKYKILDI
-586 DNEAPNFLTDKF
+586 DSEAPNFLTDKF

-603 INMTNVTTN
+603 IKLTNVTTN
-612 LASDS
+612 LAANS
-617 SLLEANI
+617 SLIEAEI
-624 ESNEILE
+624 QPNETLE

-641 FVNSANQSDIYTVSN
+641 LVDTSGNSDIYTVSN
-656 VTFTDTNADEK
+656 VIFDDTDNDDK
-667 SDTMSLTVNEIFNE
+667 SDTVSLTINEVFNE
-681 VDINNFS
+681 TDVNKFS
-688 SLTDYNI
+688 SLSNYNI
-695 IFGEIETK
+695 VFGEVETK

-723 QNIVNAVSIKVDNK
+723 QNIVNAVSIKTDNVD
-737 SEYRIIKQETIKGDT
+737 EYRIISSETLLGNT
-752 YQNINSSC
+752 YTNINSGGGANCS
-760 GFADLS
+760 G
-766 TDDENSGYYW
+766 ENKGYYW
-776 PGPGDPSVT
+776 PGPGTASEPT
-785 PIATGSNKIY
+785 GLQTAMATGSNIIK
-795 IRRTGQTYGDKNS
+795 IRRTGQAWKDKNS

-830 NAKTYEIQS
+830 NAETYEIES
-839 SLRTGGDNG
+839 SLRTDGNHGFDNFWG
-848 FEKGSFKA
+848 NKIDE
-856 LFGYDPL
+856 D
-863 ERICNYWVQW
+863 ICNYWVQW
-873 EITLDKNI
+873 EIKLDKNV

-929 YETEDTFDIAADWG
+929 YETEESYEIGQWFDE
-943 RYNKLRWHNCFSF
+943 KELRWFNCFSF

-971 VQMGKGVRV
+971 ITMGKGVRV

-1023 DINPE
+1023 DLNPE

-1034 LHARDGDLVALTEDK
+1034 LHARDGDLIALCEDK
-1049 VLGISAGKDVLFNA
+1049 ILQIQSNKDLLFNA
-1063 DGNPNLISST
+1063 DGSSNLISSK

-1078 VRPYAGNFGISKN
+1078 AKPAAGNFGISKN
-1091 PESFAEYGNR
+1091 PESFAEYANR

-1106 KARNVVLRF
+1106 KARNSVLRY

-1136 FKDLMKSN
+1136 FKDLLSANSKN
-1144 TGSFIGSFDEDL
+1144 FIGSFDEDL

-1161 SIGDQTVGFN
+1161 SINDQTAGFD
-1171 EMVKGWTSRYSFVPE
+1171 EMVKGWTSRYSFLPE
-1186 NGISLNANYFT
+1186 NGISLNAKYYT
-1197 FKNGNIWLHNVE
+1197 FKNGNLWLHNVE
-1209 DRIKNNFYNTQYSS
+1209 SRSKNNFYNSQYSS
-1223 KVTLFFNQDSS
+1223 KVTFFFNEESS

-1247 EGWTANYIKTNLQE
+1247 SSWVANYVKTNLQD
-1261 GSVTSFID
+1261 GSVTKFID

-1287 PNQKDNW
+1287 PGREDNW
-1294 DSKQFSSQGIGNV
+1294 DSKQFSSQGIGNTS
-1307 ASLGGDLDITAVLMD
+1307 AIGGDTGITEVRMD
-1322 AYIVQTIVEWRGDT
+1322 VYIVGVVVEWKGDT
-1336 YECEQV
+1336 YECVQT